1 MVKVFVANNI
11 KIIDPTNE
19 MVIWAQ
25 KNLVLDNPDY
35 LNKVRLN
42 KWVGNVP
49 QYIRL
54 YQMIGDNLVIPFGC
68 LREFHKQFSHQIE
81 YEPQFAPKR
90 IVSYVSNIN
99 LYDYQEKAVQA
110 ALKLKNGILVM
121 PCGSGKTQ
129 TAIEIIA
136 RLGGSVLWLTHTQ
149 DLLNQSKLRAESVLD
164 TDATFGT
171 ITSGKVNIG
180 TGITFATVQTMCQLD
195 LAEYRDV
202 WDIII
207 VDECQH
213 CCGSPTRVTQ
223 FYKVVNNLSARYK
236 FGLTATPKRADG
248 LHKSMFALLGGIIH
262 EVSREEVEEHTCPIR
277 VIPVETKYEPDYDM
291 ILSGDGTLD
300 YNALT
305 TDLVENKKRFK
316 EVLDFVNDLG
326 SSMLVLGSRVDYL
339 QQLESEFDGRSI
351 CLSGMGQSKKAK
363 AERKEALRKLND
375 GELDA
380 VFATYALAREGLDV
394 PTLKYVV
401 FSTPVKDETTVI
413 QSAGR
418 VGRKADG
425 KTIGT
430 VIDFVDDFSLFRRY
444 ARKRKSCYK
453 KINAE
458 YIDI

>member
-1 MVKVFVANNI
+1 MVKVFVANSI
-11 KIIDPTNE
+11 KIIKPTNDMFE
-19 MVIWAQ
+19 WVHE
-25 KNLVLDNPDY
+25 NLILDNPDY
-35 LNKVRLN
+35 LSRVRMN
-42 KWVGNVP
+42 KWTGNVS

-54 YQMIGDNLVIPFGC
+54 YQMIGDSLVIPFGC
-68 LREFHKQFSHQIE
+68 LREFHKQFGDQIE
-81 YEPQFAPKR
+81 YEPQFSPKSL
-90 IVSYVSNIN
+90 VSYTSNIK
-99 LYDYQEKAVQA
+99 LYEYQEKAVQA

-180 TGITFATVQTMCQLD
+180 TGITFATIQTMCQLD

-202 WDIII
+202 WDIIV

-223 FYKVVNNLSARYK
+223 FYKVVNSLSARYK

-248 LHKSMFALLGGIIH
+248 LHESMFALLGGIIH
-262 EVSREEVEEHTCPIR
+262 EVSREEVEAHTCPIQ
-277 VIPVETKYEPDYDM
+277 VLPVKTGYVPDYDV

-305 TDLVENKKRFK
+305 NDLTENKERFQV
-316 EVLDFVNDLG
+316 VLKCINQLG
-326 SSMLVLGSRVDYL
+326 TSVLVLGNRVEYL
-339 QQLESEFDGRSI
+339 QRLNEEFNGRSV
-351 CLSGMGQSKKAK
+351 CLSTLGQSKKAK
-363 AERKEALRKLND
+363 EERKKILQSLND
-375 GELDA
+375 GNIDA
-380 VFATYALAREGLDV
+380 VFATYQLAKEGLDV
-394 PTLKYVV
+394 PNLKYVV
-401 FSTPVKDETTVI
+401 FATPVKDEITVI

-418 VGRKADG
+418 AGRKAEG
-425 KTIGT
+425 KIAGT
-430 VIDFVDDFSLFRRY
+430 VIDFIDDFHLFKRY
-444 ARKRKSCYK
+444 AGKRRSCYK
-453 KINAE
+453 KINAN